1 MSGIQH
7 VHRQTGNAG
16 QNDGILDEIDGCLA
30 RVPLCRDQ
38 RERFI
43 ALFDGASPLAS
54 RRSFPVHVTASAL
67 ILSPSRDDILLLKH
81 RRFGLWLQPGGHL
94 EPGETP
100 LQAMYREILE
110 ETGIQRSQL
119 VLLNPWAVDFNV
131 HKIDANAAR
140 DEPAHWH
147 ADLCYALA
155 ADSLQ
160 VTLNEESRAFAWVP
174 ARDPAVVSNVRLSGI
189 LAGIRYP

>member
-1 MSGIQH
+1 
-7 VHRQTGNAG
+7 
-16 QNDGILDEIDGCLA
+16 
-30 RVPLCRDQ
+30 
-38 RERFI
+38 
-43 ALFDGASPLAS
+43 
-54 RRSFPVHVTASAL
+54 
-67 ILSPSRDDILLLKH
+67 ILLLKH
-81 RRFGLWLQPGGHL
+81 RSFGLWLQPGGHL

-147 ADLCYALA
+147 ADLCMPWPQIPYR
-155 ADSLQ
+155 
-160 VTLNEESRAFAWVP
+160 SRSTKNREHLP
-174 ARDPAVVSNVRLSGI
+174 GCL
-189 LAGIRYP
+189 LGIRRS

>member
-1 MSGIQH
+1 MFTGI
-7 VHRQTGNAG
+7 TGNAG

-174 ARDPAVVSNVRLSGI
+174 ARDPVVVSNVRLSGI

>member
-1 MSGIQH
+1 MFTGI
-7 VHRQTGNAG
+7 TGNAG

-67 ILSPSRDDILLLKH
+67 ILSPSRHDILLLKH
-81 RRFGLWLQPGGHL
+81 RSFGLWLQPGGHL

-147 ADLCYALA
+147 ADLCMPWPQIPYR
-155 ADSLQ
+155 
-160 VTLNEESRAFAWVP
+160 SRSTKNREHLP
-174 ARDPAVVSNVRLSGI
+174 GCL
-189 LAGIRYP
+189 LGIRRS

>member
-1 MSGIQH
+1 MFTGI
-7 VHRQTGNAG
+7 TGNAG

-94 EPGETP
+94 QPGETP

>member
-1 MSGIQH
+1 MFTGI
-7 VHRQTGNAG
+7 TGNAG

-81 RRFGLWLQPGGHL
+81 RRRQ
-94 EPGETP
+94 
-100 LQAMYREILE
+100 
-110 ETGIQRSQL
+110 TGQSGRPRRS
-119 VLLNPWAVDFNV
+119 
-131 HKIDANAAR
+131 
-140 DEPAHWH
+140 
-147 ADLCYALA
+147 Y
-155 ADSLQ
+155 
-160 VTLNEESRAFAWVP
+160 
-174 ARDPAVVSNVRLSGI
+174 
-189 LAGIRYP
+189 